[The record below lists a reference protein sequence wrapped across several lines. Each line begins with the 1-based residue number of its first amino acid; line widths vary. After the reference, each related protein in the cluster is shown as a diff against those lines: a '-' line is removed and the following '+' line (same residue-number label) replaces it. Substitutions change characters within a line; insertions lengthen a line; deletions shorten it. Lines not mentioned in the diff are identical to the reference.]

1 MVEMMRQAG
10 SLASASNGA
19 ALSAVPYGP
28 YGLTLEAV
36 QAGADRLTDVL
47 GCAGPTY
54 VAEQVFLAMQKSLWL
69 GSLLCPKLVRHPETY
84 ACPKVKPKLLRIVRV
99 VSYCAYGRY
108 IELILFRYASPRR

>member
-54 VAEQVFLAMQKSLWL
+54 VAEQVFLAMAE
-69 GSLLCPKLVRHPETY
+69 KLVAGFPVV
-84 ACPKVKPKLLRIVRV
+84 PKTR
-99 VSYCAYGRY
+99 
-108 IELILFRYASPRR
+108 